1 MATVAGRR
9 IIFTAA
15 LKGEFKETRAC
26 RNSRT
31 ISQTPHIVVITFI
44 CDKRKSKP
52 VLTTMRIYSTLSVL
66 VVFCSLFL
74 LGSSQRLAAADS
86 IPVTA
91 AIAVIQHTA
100 GNETAGIVTFT
111 ATEGGVKVVA
121 DITGLAPGKHGFHIH
136 EFGDVSDSD
145 KAMSSGGHFDP
156 AGTHQHA
163 LVPPDHSVG
172 GHHAGDMGNL
182 VADGA
187 GKAHL
192 EVTLDGVTIMGPVNP
207 IVGRAVIVHTKPDDG
222 GQPTGNAGD
231 RVRAGV
237 IGISK
242 AK

>member
-1 MATVAGRR
+1 MVTVVGRR
-9 IIFTAA
+9 ITFTAA
-15 LKGEFKETRAC
+15 LRGEFKETGAC

-31 ISQTPHIVVITFI
+31 ISQTPHVVVITFI
-44 CDKRKSKP
+44 CGKRESKP
-52 VLTTMRIYSTLSVL
+52 ALATMRIFSTLSAL
-66 VVFCSLFL
+66 VVFCSLLL

-86 IPVTA
+86 TPVNA

-136 EFGDVSDSD
+136 EFGDISDSD

-156 AGTHQHA
+156 ASTHQHA
-163 LVPPDHSVG
+163 LILPNHSVG

-192 EVTLDGVTIMGPVNP
+192 EVTLDGVTLMGPINR
-207 IVGRAVIVHTKPDDG
+207 IVGRAVIVHAKPDDG

-231 RVRAGV
+231 RVGAGV
-237 IGISK
+237 IGIAK